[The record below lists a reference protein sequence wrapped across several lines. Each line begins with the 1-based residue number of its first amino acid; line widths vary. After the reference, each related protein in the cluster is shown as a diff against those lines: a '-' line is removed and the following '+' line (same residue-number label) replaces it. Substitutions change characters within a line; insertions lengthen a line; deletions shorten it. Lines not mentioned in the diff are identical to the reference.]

1 MAEELGLPQEDN
13 IPADLP
19 GEELNARID
28 PVEGYLQVKPE
39 AIDTYR
45 SVVGNPISGSNPAP
59 SNIDFAKNLGNI
71 LKQTGNTPQE
81 GDEYYKMRP
90 YTYSGDYDA
99 ANFDRY
105 YGTRQYKTLG
115 FSPYRDNESLYN
127 NKMTFADQFV
137 RSASQWDNLLWNGF
151 KSGAKTWGDIFTDP
165 LAPDLESAKDMQ
177 RSIAIGSINTGGAG
191 AFLGNTALN
200 MMYGMGMGLEFIAE
214 EAALA
219 AATAFSGGLLGEAT
233 APAMLS
239 RGAMFAKNLGKIGEL
254 GAKVAGK
261 TAEYGKSFEKGMDAF
276 RKVENA
282 AELSKN
288 IAKTEG
294 SITGINSARQFF
306 NKAVSGTFDLVNPFE
321 QTFES
326 LKSTQ
331 YASNYAKTIGSAGAF
346 IDDIIRIKTGASEA
360 KLEGGMV
367 QIDVTKKLIEQYRE
381 ENGKDP
387 EGEDLKRIETLARL
401 EGEKTVLYNY
411 PAILATNKL
420 LFATIL
426 YPLKK
431 IKPGNTGK
439 LIETFMVEDGVKATS
454 QNIFKKIGTGAGAQM
469 KAAAKSLLK
478 PKVYGTYGMNYL
490 KANIGEGIQENL
502 QEAISQGAIEHA
514 LAVQSDPAMAAYQG
528 HMGYIMRGVEDQI
541 SAQGLETFGS
551 GFLMGMMQ
559 QPLMTVPTW
568 GLAKGIERLK
578 SKTKRDE
585 IKAEREAAVDAEANV
600 INNMINNDIKIWYG
614 DAATTVKNNA
624 LNTDMVNQASTGD
637 VKGARDSQFAIEFH
651 HIAALAE
658 GGRFD
663 IAMKKLKDYKNLSP
677 SEALEA
683 FKKYNIGIET
693 EEDAAAAITHM
704 DAVVDRAYRIKDQ
717 FQEVASKFPNFF
729 NMSGVKP
736 NTPEYT
742 AMVISHKAWQEAQ
755 RNLVF
760 AKSAFDEYGRRTK
773 KMTDAFSSLSSEIAK
788 GDAQSLQSL
797 MTLPNL
803 KMEIDTLKREV
814 SALGEVEGQGEV
826 KRDKQ
831 KKLELFKNF
840 QESIIAAQDKIADQ
854 KLTDHGDKQAVYGQ
868 AKKDFQKLLTYLA
881 KKNDTILFNDKAD
894 EAFNILTDNL
904 EMKDQ
909 MQGLAHS
916 INVLNSP
923 KGFLNVQSRIFDAL
937 DKSARSE
944 TRIQQIRENIYKF
957 HAMNDENEIINILGK
972 LGLKLPDEFI
982 EEYKKALDKGETLPT
997 PDHYI
1002 DPSTG
1007 KEVDYMSDGDRYLK
1021 ADESW
1026 QAFKY
1031 WMEETRIKSPEEL
1044 AKIKKDADAA
1054 MAAMQFDEAVLDTYP
1069 KDLADNLKAMHLADI
1084 ESGDA
1089 AKDQTLKEYV
1099 ETNPKA
1105 LQEIKLYKMQM
1116 ADQTDWNKLIQ
1127 DAVSEK
1133 ELDAVMDQMDKFP
1146 GASTEARLIAISK
1159 KRDTFKPD
1167 TKKAD
1172 IERRRKEAI
1181 DKATTQNS
1189 HWSTPMILEGNAKKT
1204 WWNKKDM
1211 IDDINSGYYDDVL
1224 TKVKEEK
1231 PTKTEEPVVDS
1242 IEKLEKDYNDSVER
1256 ARAGFEQRIKTEK
1269 KDSTKRRITRQ
1280 MIKRLG
1286 ELEKQYKKDLKA
1298 LGVVEKRKKTVPV
1311 EGPVYTATLAGGRVA
1326 TFNPETG
1333 NWDFMTKTGKLIQ
1346 DKETIESLAENLSN
1360 QGMLI
1365 KLWWTNWLNS
1375 QQRDNTKDDLL
1386 NYMYSGRPSEVS
1398 ASDLDFDQTIFLM
1411 EELAGTKFTPE
1422 SLEGQLTDVNMNAWT
1437 DKDSKSSPDTFMSEE
1452 ELTTIG
1458 LNQDNIVNKV
1468 YELIESYPNGI
1479 TAKNIKEARQTL
1491 LSEVNRDEV
1500 LRERFINSYGLDP
1513 DVVLAKL
1520 LRENL
1525 MDFGKRKE
1533 QDFTDL
1539 PIPTKFNIAVE
1550 ELKNHQILEGTLTMD
1565 ASTDLGTEYSYQV
1578 TLDDGRTFP
1587 VTSEF
1592 NFDFSIPTDL
1602 YRSKPN
1608 VRLVLVDFRGKPAV
1622 EVRIMEPGY
1631 QDTRLTYIRENPIK
1645 AKAPVQFPV
1654 DETSVENPANQEMT
1668 LSEMNKN
1675 ISQPILLSAMEKGY
1689 DALYKNVPYNITNVT
1704 DKTVSL
1710 RSIGGVTVTVNIS
1723 EVSELRDGKGLVKDQ
1738 VDIETAK
1745 INQAVA
1751 NSILT
1756 SLDDSLSLDAAL
1768 KSIKTNKC

>member
-1 MAEELGLPQEDN
+1 MAEELGLPQDNN

-191 AFLGNTALN
+191 GFLANTALN
-200 MMYGMGMGLEFIAE
+200 MMYGMGIGLEFIAE

-276 RKVENA
+276 RKAENA

-306 NKAVSGTFDLVNPFE
+306 NKAVSGAFDLANPFE

-346 IDDIIRIKTGASEA
+346 IDDIIRIKTGGSEA

-367 QIDVTKKLIEQYRE
+367 QIDVTKKLIDQYRDE
-381 ENGKDP
+381 HGKDP

-411 PAILATNKL
+411 PAILSTNKL
-420 LFATIL
+420 LFATVL

-431 IKPGNTGK
+431 IKPGTTGK

-490 KANIGEGIQENL
+490 KANVGEGIQENL

-528 HMGYIMRGVEDQI
+528 HMGYIMRGIEDQI
-541 SAQGLETFGS
+541 SAQGLETFAS

-568 GLAKGIERLK
+568 GLTKGIERLK

-637 VKGARDSQFAIEFH
+637 IKGARDSQFAIEFH

-663 IAMKKLKDYKNLSP
+663 IAMKKLKDYKNLTP

-683 FKKYNIGIET
+683 FKKYNIGIEN

-704 DAVVDRAYRIKDQ
+704 DAVVDRAYRIKDE

-742 AMVISHKAWQEAQ
+742 ARLISHKAWQEAQ

-773 KMTDAFSSLSSEIAK
+773 KMVDAFSALSSEIAK
-788 GDAQSLQSL
+788 GDSQSLQSL

-803 KMEIDTLKREV
+803 KMEIGTLKREI
-814 SALGEVEGQGEV
+814 SALGELEGQQSIKKV
-826 KRDKQ
+826 TQ
-831 KKLELFKNF
+831 KKLELFENF
-840 QESIIAAQDKIADQ
+840 QESIIAAQDKIASENI
-854 KLTDHGDKQAVYGQ
+854 TDYLDKQAVYGQ
-868 AKKDFQKLLTYLA
+868 AKKDFQKILTYLA
-881 KKNDTILFNDKAD
+881 KKNDTILFNDKTD
-894 EAFNILTDNL
+894 EAFGILTDNL

-923 KGFLNVQSRIFDAL
+923 KGFLNVQSRLFEAL

-944 TRIQQIRENIYKF
+944 DRLQRIRENIYKF
-957 HAMNDENEIINILGK
+957 HAMNDENEIINTLGK

-982 EEYKKALDKGETLPT
+982 EEYKKALDKGEKLPT

-1007 KEVDYMSDGDRYLK
+1007 KEVDYLSDGDRYLE

-1054 MAAMQFDEAVLDTYP
+1054 MTAMQFDEAVLDTYP
-1069 KDLADNLKAMHLADI
+1069 KALADNLKAMHLADI

-1133 ELDAVMDQMDKFP
+1133 ELDAIMDQMDKFP

-1159 KRDTFKPD
+1159 KRDTFKP
-1167 TKKAD
+1167 A
-1172 IERRRKEAI
+1172 EPA
-1181 DKATTQNS
+1181 A
-1189 HWSTPMILEGNAKKT
+1189 L
-1204 WWNKKDM
+1204 
-1211 IDDINSGYYDDVL
+1211 
-1224 TKVKEEK
+1224 EK
-1231 PTKTEEPVVDS
+1231 PVKTKEPVVDP

-1256 ARAGFEQRIKTEK
+1256 ERAGFEQRIKGEK
-1269 KDSTKRRITRQ
+1269 KDSAKRRITKQ

-1311 EGPVYTATLAGGRVA
+1311 EGPVYTATLKRGRVA

-1333 NWDFMTKTGKLIQ
+1333 NWDFMTKTGKIIQ
-1346 DKETIESLAENLSN
+1346 DKEVIDSLAEELSN
-1360 QGMLI
+1360 QGILI

-1375 QQRDNTKDDLL
+1375 QQRDNAKDDLL
-1386 NYMYSGRPSEVS
+1386 NYMYSGRPSEIS
-1398 ASDLDFDQTIFLM
+1398 ASDLDFDQTIVLM
-1411 EELAGTKFTPE
+1411 EELAGTKFIPE

-1437 DKDSKSSPDTFMSEE
+1437 DKDSKHSPDTFMSEDV
-1452 ELTTIG
+1452 LTTIG
-1458 LNQDNIVNKV
+1458 LNQNTIVNEV
-1468 YELIESYPNGI
+1468 YKLIERYPDGI
-1479 TAKNIKEARQTL
+1479 TTKNIKEARQAL
-1491 LSEVNRDEV
+1491 LSEVNRDEA

-1525 MDFGKRKE
+1525 MDFGKKDKTE

-1539 PIPTKFNIAVE
+1539 PIPAKFNIAVE
-1550 ELKNHQILEGTLTMD
+1550 ELKNHKILTGILTAD
-1565 ASTDLGTEYSYQV
+1565 LPTDLGAQYSYQV

-1587 VTSEF
+1587 VTSEYH
-1592 NFDFSIPTDL
+1592 FDSSIPTDI

-1622 EVRIMEPGY
+1622 EVRIMESGY
-1631 QDTRLTYIRENPIK
+1631 QDMRLTYVRENPIK
-1645 AKAPVQFPV
+1645 AQAPVQFPV
-1654 DETSVENPANQEMT
+1654 DETSIENPINQEMT

-1689 DALYKNVPYNITNVT
+1689 DAMYKNVPYNITNVT

-1710 RSIGGVTVTVNIS
+1710 RSIDGVMVTVNIS
-1723 EVSELRDGKGLVKDQ
+1723 EVSELRDGKGIVKDQ
-1738 VDIETAK
+1738 VDIEMAK
-1745 INQAVA
+1745 INQTVT

-1768 KSIKTNKC
+1768 KNIKKNKC